1 MSIPEG
7 VGARVDELDTVDS
20 CDDIRECDRSCV
32 CVCVGRVTGTLFII
46 EGGILDRIGNGPLW
60 VDVDAML
67 NSCRPLPSSLNRSL
81 SVFARFV

>member
-20 CDDIRECDRSCV
+20 CDDIRECDLSCV
-32 CVCVGRVTGTLFII
+32 CVCVGRVAGTLFII
-46 EGGILDRIGNGPLW
+46 EAGMFDRIGKGPLY

-81 SVFARFV
+81 SVFPRFV